1 MQLEEFTVQLK
12 PDCRRANN
20 TMVVERKSTAAVAAL
35 NIPVFPPPNAHV
47 PVPVSQAAVL
57 NGRHA
62 QVYLAQRSSG
72 GEREITFFFY
82 KYIYSIL
89 VAIHRLQS

>member
-20 TMVVERKSTAAVAAL
+20 TMIERNTAAVAAL

-72 GEREITFFFY
+72 GEREITFFLTIF
-82 KYIYSIL
+82 INL
-89 VAIHRLQS
+89 FTVFW

>member
-20 TMVVERKSTAAVAAL
+20 TMIERNTASVAAL

-72 GEREITFFFY
+72 GEREITFFWTIF
-82 KYIYSIL
+82 INL
-89 VAIHRLQS
+89 FTVFW